1 MLSWQRL
8 RRHQTSIFGL
18 EKPTVETLIARAAHG
33 FQIEAPA
40 GGAAATIRK
49 TVVAKH
55 LQQGFLCFLIC
66 LKRELPNQD
75 ANAIGLDDLVK
86 IADTRVAYHRQARG
100 KIFGIL
106 GRGGAQLA
114 KAGLDEDH
122 RYIRSIQ
129 NTV

>member
-18 EKPTVETLIARAAHG
+18 EKPTVETLIARAAHV

-40 GGAAATIRK
+40 GSAAATIRN

-86 IADTRVAYHRQARG
+86 IADTRVAYHRQSRQD
-100 KIFGIL
+100 IRQSWS
-106 GRGGAQLA
+106 GRRTAWKSRA
-114 KAGLDEDH
+114 
-122 RYIRSIQ
+122 
-129 NTV
+129 